1 MVSALGKI
9 QQGGIKSAWKN
20 WRGSFNLV
28 RISITEKLT
37 FEQRLEGVTGWVVEM
52 SGRRASSRG
61 HS

>member
-1 MVSALGKI
+1 MGKK

-37 FEQRLEGVTGWVVEM
+37 FEQRLEGVRGWAMEM
-52 SGRRASSRG
+52 FGRRASSRG